1 MNYLA
6 GLILIGVDFDQV
18 RAFVIF
24 VHLLGDYAQLSSLYD
39 GNLTKHFTLSD
50 HVYSWLLAEEPE
62 LEQLFSS
69 HEIPITTLFA
79 GPFMAV
85 FANIFDDP
93 DTCLHIVD
101 RLILQKEMALVNII
115 KHVFKNMKKE
125 LLSDGGN
132 DSKATLRDSG

>member
-1 MNYLA
+1 M
-6 GLILIGVDFDQV
+6 
-18 RAFVIF
+18 
-24 VHLLGDYAQLSSLYD
+24 
-39 GNLTKHFTLSD
+39 SD

-62 LEQLFSS
+62 LEQLFTC
-69 HEIPITTLFA
+69 HEVPITTLFA

-101 RLILQKEMALVNII
+101 RLILQKEIALVNII

-125 LLSDGGN
+125 LLNDGT
-132 DSKATLRDSG
+132 DSKATTLRDSG